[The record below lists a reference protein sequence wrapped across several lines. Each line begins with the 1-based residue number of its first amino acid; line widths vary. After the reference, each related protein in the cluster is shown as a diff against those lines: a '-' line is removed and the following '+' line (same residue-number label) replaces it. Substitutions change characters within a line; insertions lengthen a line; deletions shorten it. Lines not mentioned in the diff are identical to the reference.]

1 MMAPAISRGLASE
14 AVPTDP
20 LDAVQSEAFE
30 SFSKRVR
37 EESYKM
43 MLEEEERLSRYASD
57 MEIEI
62 QAKISAMDEEIREID
77 RAARNPNLTM
87 EETIKLKREKRNLQ
101 KQRDDLVLGQHDQK
115 RKVRDE
121 IDARIDEIE
130 AMLMRE
136 PRVEEI
142 MTLRWT
148 VEPGAIAARESR
160 AA

>member
-1 MMAPAISRGLASE
+1 
-14 AVPTDP
+14 
-20 LDAVQSEAFE
+20 
-30 SFSKRVR
+30 
-37 EESYKM
+37 
-43 MLEEEERLSRYASD
+43 

-87 EETIKLKREKRNLQ
+87 EETIKLKRQKRNLQ

-136 PRVEEI
+136 PQVEQI
-142 MTLRWT
+142 MTLRWQ
-148 VEPGAIAARESR
+148 VQPGALQANRMKAA
-160 AA
+160 